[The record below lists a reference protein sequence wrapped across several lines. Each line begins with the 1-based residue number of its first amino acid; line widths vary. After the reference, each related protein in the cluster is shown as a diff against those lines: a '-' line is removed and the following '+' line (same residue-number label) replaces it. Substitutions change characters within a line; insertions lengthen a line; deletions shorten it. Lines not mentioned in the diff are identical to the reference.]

1 MVSVFLHIM
10 WYSNVRININEKCIF
25 LYFSE
30 FPFSPKKTVEPFRS
44 PEGKGLPSP
53 SIVPQQVIISPE
65 YPPSPKKHLL
75 SPRGSDHPL
84 SPRKDLS
91 LDHFYSPRRN
101 ILSPKKSD
109 FLLSPRKV
117 MSPTRTENQ
126 FSSRNLLMSPGTMMS
141 NLKLSSPVRVP
152 LSPRKMD
159 YNIMPSPGK
168 TNKGGLSLIS
178 QGSPVKSL
186 FSPNNSLKLEKQ
198 EGNILYCYLNLF
210 SYRKLNIQKNLQNN
224 VLKYLK
230 ICIFHE

>member
-1 MVSVFLHIM
+1 M
-10 WYSNVRININEKCIF
+10 
-25 LYFSE
+25 
-30 FPFSPKKTVEPFRS
+30 EPFRS

-53 SIVPQQVIISPE
+53 SIVPQQIIISPE

-91 LDHFYSPRRN
+91 LNHFYSPRRN

-117 MSPTRTENQ
+117 MSPTKNENQ
-126 FSSRNLLMSPGTMMS
+126 FSCRNVLMSPGTMMS

-168 TNKGGLSLIS
+168 STKGGLSLIS

-186 FSPNNSLKLEKQ
+186 FSPTNSLKLEKQ
-198 EGNILYCYLNLF
+198 EGNILYCYLELIQN
-210 SYRKLNIQKNLQNN
+210 SINQKIKSHGKLM
-224 VLKYLK
+224 
-230 ICIFHE
+230 F